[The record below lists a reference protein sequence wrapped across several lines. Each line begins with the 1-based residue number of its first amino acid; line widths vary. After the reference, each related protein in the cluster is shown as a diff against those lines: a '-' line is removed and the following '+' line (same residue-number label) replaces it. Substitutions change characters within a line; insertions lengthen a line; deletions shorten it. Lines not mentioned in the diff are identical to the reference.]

1 MDWLRQGLNINHYF
15 RVWKINQG
23 PHVFHYLSITDNPHN
38 CTHGYRSLALV
49 GEHEEMLK
57 GGVIGGGSL
66 GKVRSGLYIEMQRKF
81 SVPILGK

>member
-1 MDWLRQGLNINHYF
+1 
-15 RVWKINQG
+15 
-23 PHVFHYLSITDNPHN
+23 
-38 CTHGYRSLALV
+38 
-49 GEHEEMLK
+49 MLK